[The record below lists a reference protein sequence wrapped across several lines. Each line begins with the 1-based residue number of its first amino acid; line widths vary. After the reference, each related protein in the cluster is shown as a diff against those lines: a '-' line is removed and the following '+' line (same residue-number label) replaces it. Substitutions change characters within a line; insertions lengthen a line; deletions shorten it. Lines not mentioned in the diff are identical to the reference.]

1 MELNDYLVDI
11 NTTEAV
17 IWNARKLKTVALSS
31 IEELIAI
38 SIQLAL
44 ANSFRLKFINRLDKS
59 IFFDSFF
66 TEDMI
71 SIVVVR
77 FQQF

>member
-1 MELNDYLVDI
+1 MELNNYLVDI

-17 IWNARKLKTVALSS
+17 IWNVRKLKTVALSS

>member
-1 MELNDYLVDI
+1 MELNNYLVDI

-17 IWNARKLKTVALSS
+17 IWNARELKTVALSS

>member
-66 TEDMI
+66 PEDMI

>member
-17 IWNARKLKTVALSS
+17 IWNVRKLKTVALSS

>member
-1 MELNDYLVDI
+1 MELNNYLVDI